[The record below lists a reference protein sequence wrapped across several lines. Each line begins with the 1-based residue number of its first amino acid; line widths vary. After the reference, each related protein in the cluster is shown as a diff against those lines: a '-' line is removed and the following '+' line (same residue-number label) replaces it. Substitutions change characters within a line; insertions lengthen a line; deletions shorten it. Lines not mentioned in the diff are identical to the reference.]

1 VFEFPAEKVVYVMTD
16 FTWNNLKFWNEHE
29 SFRPYLD
36 CGLLY
41 ALQHH
46 HLALSFRLHHSNV
59 VIGRNTLKNPI
70 CVVANYLFD
79 TLCHDIFQASAY
91 IVSLFTNHA
100 AWKHR
105 LKPVK
110 SKKV

>member
-1 VFEFPAEKVVYVMTD
+1 MKASVHIWIVVSLT
-16 FTWNNLKFWNEHE
+16 
-29 SFRPYLD
+29 SRYLTQFMMKPL
-36 CGLLY
+36 GLLY